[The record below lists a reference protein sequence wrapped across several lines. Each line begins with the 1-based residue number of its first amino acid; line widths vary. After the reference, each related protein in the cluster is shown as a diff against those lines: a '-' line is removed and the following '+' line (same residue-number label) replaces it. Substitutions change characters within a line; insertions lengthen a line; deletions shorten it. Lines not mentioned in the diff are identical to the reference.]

1 MTMKIFLNLLV
12 AAGFALALIILSK
25 TFEIPHQKY
34 QDDPSLFLYD
44 HGNASPAVRAEIL
57 EQLGHFQEGYDLRD
71 TTILE
76 SYMDALF
83 SKENILILGTM
94 PGEIYS
100 GYVEAADLVSSDWL
114 YWGDVDMLVES
125 ANISASDSVAWVS
138 MIGHVVFDMS
148 SWLDLPLRVSGVM
161 VQEEQG
167 WKFQQVQFQFD
178 LNNLWVLYVII
189 LLSILFLTSL
199 IRLVFV
205 IIRTLNRKSRQD
217 Q

>member
-1 MTMKIFLNLLV
+1 MKIFLNALV
-12 AAGFALALIILSK
+12 VVGFGLALIITTK
-25 TFEIPHQKY
+25 TLVIPHQEY
-34 QDDPSLFLYD
+34 QDDPSLYLYD
-44 HGNASPAVRAEIL
+44 QGNASPAIRAEIM
-57 EQLGHFQEGYDLRD
+57 EQLEYFQEGYDLRD

-114 YWGDVDMLVES
+114 LWGDVDMLVKS
-125 ANISASDSVAWVS
+125 ANISASDSVAWFS

-161 VQEEQG
+161 VQENQG
-167 WKFQQVQFQFD
+167 WKFQQLQFQFD
-178 LNNLWVLYVII
+178 LTVTWVLYVII
-189 LLSILFLTSL
+189 LLGLLFLVSF
-199 IRLVFV
+199 IRLLFL
-205 IIRTLNRKSRQD
+205 IIRSIVRRGGQA
-217 Q
+217 